1 MTYRRLMVQDARG
14 RAPLS
19 RRDFVTLR
27 VSEGKRVLELSCES
41 FFMRYH
47 DARSDAARRQV
58 SNHDDLAAAGGVSAG
73 FDTLTPEALF
83 AELDRQLAEA
93 DEVRVLGRDWLDG
106 GAFGRELGARLEAFR
121 QRGGQ
126 VQLGALS
133 QPTKTGATEP

>member
-1 MTYRRLMVQDARG
+1 MTYRRLMVQDTGG
-14 RAPLS
+14 RAPVS
-19 RRDFVTLR
+19 RRAFVTLR
-27 VSEGKRVLELSCES
+27 VSEGRRVLELSCES

-47 DARSDAARRQV
+47 DARSEAARRQV
-58 SNHDDLAAAGGVSAG
+58 SNHDDPAAASGVSAG

-106 GAFGRELGARLEAFR
+106 GAFGRELGARLEAFQ

-126 VQLGALS
+126 VELGAFS
-133 QPTKTGATEP
+133 QLATNAGAES